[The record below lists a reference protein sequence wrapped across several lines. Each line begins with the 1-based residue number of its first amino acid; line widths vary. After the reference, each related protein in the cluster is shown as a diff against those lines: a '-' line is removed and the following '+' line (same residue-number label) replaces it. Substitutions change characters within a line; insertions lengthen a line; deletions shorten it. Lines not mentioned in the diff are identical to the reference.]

1 MYLHPPSSQS
11 FLRLIRS
18 IQCYIFNEISTL
30 HRVLHL
36 LFFPFIGATYSY
48 MDGDLDINDI
58 QTKIFQNTLAEVAS
72 SRNPTQSDNPNEACC
87 VICLDNITEVCE
99 ARPCAHRNFD
109 YLCLLSWLEQ
119 QTKCPLC
126 KSSIDEVWYDFES
139 DEPDAKSRVY
149 LVPRPK
155 QPARQCAQP
164 HTPLNRARNPTSRPN
179 RRRFEEAP
187 PQRLTVDEALLRRQ
201 NVYRNQLYSLHVG
214 SNLRSGYR
222 DLTPHTFE
230 SDPEMVSRART
241 WLRRE
246 LQVFE
251 FLRTPPTTQSSDDTM
266 TRRRANNAEFLLEY
280 IVAILKTVD
289 IQGSQGQAEEMLKDF
304 LGRDH
309 TKLLLHEL
317 KNFLRSPWS
326 LEAWDRKVQYPTA
339 KKRSFTDGNRSEE
352 GDYRGETRRRRRAV
366 DDSSDRRKGFTGDSY
381 RPTYSS
387 HQHKRIDQARQ
398 YMPD

>member
-1 MYLHPPSSQS
+1 MDTDAGT
-11 FLRLIRS
+11 FDIR
-18 IQCYIFNEISTL
+18 
-30 HRVLHL
+30 
-36 LFFPFIGATYSY
+36 A
-48 MDGDLDINDI
+48 
-58 QTKIFQNTLAEVAS
+58 KILQNTLAEVAS
-72 SRNPTQSDNPNEACC
+72 TRNPAQSDTPNETCC

-99 ARPCAHRNFD
+99 ARPCSHRNFD

-126 KSSIDEVWYDFES
+126 KSNIDEVWYDFES
-139 DEPDAKSRVY
+139 DRPNAKSRVY

-155 QPARQCAQP
+155 EPAQQRIQSQ
-164 HTPLNRARNPTSRPN
+164 TPSHRSRYVGPRPN
-179 RRRFEEAP
+179 RRRYEEAP

-201 NVYRNQLYSLHVG
+201 DVYRNQLYSLHVG

-222 DLTPHTFE
+222 DLTPQMFE
-230 SDPEMVSRART
+230 SDPEMISRART
-241 WLRRE
+241 WIRRE

-251 FLRTPPTTQSSDDTM
+251 FLRTPPTAQSSDDAM

-339 KKRSFTDGNRSEE
+339 KKRSIEDDDEDQESGYQGNARH
-352 GDYRGETRRRRRAV
+352 RRRTP
-366 DDSSDRRKGFTGDSY
+366 DESSDRRKRYAGDSY

-387 HQHKRIDQARQ
+387 HHHRRIEQVRQ
-398 YMPD
+398 YNPD

>member
-1 MYLHPPSSQS
+1 MNDYLHQQNINFVPSLATPFLGSLPS
-11 FLRLIRS
+11 F
-18 IQCYIFNEISTL
+18 
-30 HRVLHL
+30 
-36 LFFPFIGATYSY
+36 TYLY
-48 MDGDLDINDI
+48 MDAGSDTIDIRTQI
-58 QTKIFQNTLAEVAS
+58 LQNTLKEVAS
-72 SRNPTQSDNPNEACC
+72 SRRPTEPDNPNESCC

-99 ARPCAHRNFD
+99 ARPCSHRNFD

-126 KSSIDEVWYDFES
+126 KSNIEEVWYDFES
-139 DEPDAKSRVY
+139 DKPDAKSRVY
-149 LVPRPK
+149 LVPHPK
-155 QPARQCAQP
+155 EPAQQRVQSHAP
-164 HTPLNRARNPTSRPN
+164 IYRTRNAFPRPN
-179 RRRFEEAP
+179 RRRYNDTP
-187 PQRLTVDEALLRRQ
+187 PPRLTVDEALLRRQ
-201 NVYRNQLYSLHVG
+201 DVYRNQLYSLHIG

-222 DLTPHTFE
+222 DLTPQLFD

-251 FLRTPPTTQSSDDTM
+251 FLRTPPTAQSSDDAM

-304 LGRDH
+304 LGRGH

-339 KKRSFTDGNRSEE
+339 KKRPIENEE
-352 GDYRGETRRRRRAV
+352 IDDQGDTRHWRRTM
-366 DDSSDRRKGFTGDSY
+366 DESSDRRKRYTGDSY

-387 HQHKRIDQARQ
+387 QHRRRIEQAQQ
-398 YMPD
+398 YNPD

>member
-1 MYLHPPSSQS
+1 MDIDSDTNDVQS
-11 FLRLIRS
+11 KVLR
-18 IQCYIFNEISTL
+18 
-30 HRVLHL
+30 
-36 LFFPFIGATYSY
+36 
-48 MDGDLDINDI
+48 
-58 QTKIFQNTLAEVAS
+58 NTLAEVAS
-72 SRNPTQSDNPNEACC
+72 SRSQAATDNPNEACC
-87 VICLDNITEVCE
+87 VICLDSITEVCE
-99 ARPCAHRNFD
+99 ARPCSHRNFD

-126 KSSIDEVWYDFES
+126 KGDVDEVWYDFEN
-139 DEPDAKSRVY
+139 DRPGAKSRVY

-155 QPARQCAQP
+155 EPSRQDAQSQTQP
-164 HTPLNRARNPTSRPN
+164 HRQRNIVPRPH
-179 RRRFEEAP
+179 RRRYEEAP
-187 PQRLTVDEALLRRQ
+187 PRRLTVDETILRRQ

-214 SNLRSGYR
+214 SNRRSGFR
-222 DLTPHTFE
+222 DLAPQVFE

-251 FLRTPPTTQSSDDTM
+251 FLRTSPTAQSGDDAM

-304 LGRDH
+304 LGRDN
-309 TKLLLHEL
+309 TRLLLHEL

-326 LEAWDRKVQYPTA
+326 LEAWDRKVQYPSA
-339 KKRSFTDGNRSEE
+339 MKRPSEE
-352 GDYRGETRRRRRAV
+352 DEDEGRVSQEDTTYPRRAAG
-366 DDSSDRRKGFTGDSY
+366 DSSDRRKRWAGDSY

-387 HQHKRIDQARQ
+387 RERIRIEGSRR
-398 YMPD
+398 YKPS